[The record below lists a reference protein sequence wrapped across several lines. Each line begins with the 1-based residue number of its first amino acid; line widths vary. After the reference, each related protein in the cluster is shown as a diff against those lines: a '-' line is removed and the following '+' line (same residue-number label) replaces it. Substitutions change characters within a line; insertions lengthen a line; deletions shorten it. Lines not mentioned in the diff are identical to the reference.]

1 MLAVFSGIA
10 NFLKFL
16 AVAACFITLAAP
28 ADQAAFHRSGK
39 GMARRC
45 VQGMMD
51 VLEKNYGGDIT
62 QMPYVVS
69 KGSGLMA
76 KEI

>member
-1 MLAVFSGIA
+1 LPLPPVSS
-10 NFLKFL
+10 LW
-16 AVAACFITLAAP
+16 
-28 ADQAAFHRSGK
+28 Q
-39 GMARRC
+39 RRPIRRLSTDPEKAWRDGC

-76 KEI
+76 KGI